1 MEEEIIKSANDTM
14 MQLHNEVMQL
24 NKRID
29 KAIEYITPYRDE
41 TINWYEFTINDKVKL
56 LEILK
61 GTDKE

>member
-29 KAIEYITPYRDE
+29 KAIEYIEENCIDDE
-41 TINWYEFTINDKVKL
+41 FYVNLTNKEKSIIEALKL
-56 LEILK
+56 LK
-61 GTDKE
+61 GE

>member
-29 KAIEYITPYRDE
+29 RATKYIEENCIDDE
-41 TINWYEFTINDKVKL
+41 FYVNLTNKEKSIIEALK
-56 LEILK
+56 ILK
-61 GTDKE
+61 GE